1 MVMKYKANDGGRE
14 RAGWKGKRAG
24 DCVPRA
30 IAIATGEH
38 YRDIRRRLD
47 TLTNEM
53 TGGLHRTTNNGTYP
67 PVYHRYLTD
76 KGFNLVITKGKY
88 LKDLPT
94 KGVYIAVLPRHVV
107 TVIDGVANDSY
118 DSTKSKRTKCGS
130 PRLRGYYEVPEY
142 LTKRNNGIS

>member
-1 MVMKYKANDGGRE
+1 MMKFKLNDGGRE
-14 RAGWKGKRAG
+14 RAGWKGKRAA

-38 YRDIRRRLD
+38 YRDVRRRLD
-47 TLTNEM
+47 ALTIEM
-53 TGGLHRTTNNGTYP
+53 PGGLERTTNNGTYP
-67 PVYHRYLTD
+67 PVYHKYLTD
-76 KGFNLVITKGKY
+76 KGFNLVITKGAY
-88 LKDLPT
+88 LKDMPT
-94 KGVYIAVLPRHVV
+94 KGAYIAVLPRHVV

-130 PRLRGYYEVPEY
+130 PRLQGYYEVPEY